1 MIRGTSMQSTRKP
14 FSDSFTCTFAARKVT
29 VTGSTLTKRDPDGEL
44 LEFVRLASWCTGMP
58 DCGKLVAQGNGC
70 PYKKAV

>member
-1 MIRGTSMQSTRKP
+1 MPSTRKSLIEP
-14 FSDSFTCTFAARKVT
+14 FACPVAATKVT
-29 VTGSTLTKRDPDGEL
+29 ITLTTLTKRSPDGEL

-58 DCGKLVAQGNGC
+58 DCGKLIAQGNGC